1 MGVIKRKVKGS
12 TYSYYRD
19 KDRKETYLG
28 KPGSEET
35 KEKIVEAQI
44 KETKKELGVLGRKLE
59 DLEQKLAANF
69 SAGAPIKV
77 DEAGLP
83 VNQILKG
90 DSYDLLSKF
99 KDNTIHF
106 AVTSPPY
113 NLGLPYDVYD
123 DKKEYSDYR
132 DYLKKVWKETFR
144 IMVDG
149 GRFALN
155 IAPTGIADFKQVH
168 FDLVNDVQNVGFTF
182 RAEIVWYK
190 QNMGRH
196 TAWGSWKSPS
206 NPHIVPSWEY
216 VYVFH
221 KNSPKL
227 PGVKSDIDISPEEF
241 IEASDAFWRIQ
252 PETKRNGHPAPFPE
266 LLIERLLKFYTY
278 RGNICLDM
286 FGGTGTV
293 AVVAAK
299 NYRKYISID
308 ISKEYCEIAQKRVN
322 ETTKVL
328 MPMGASK

>member
-1 MGVIKRKVKGS
+1 MGVLKHKVKGGV
-12 TYSYYRD
+12 YSSYRD
-19 KDRKETYLG
+19 KWRKETYLG
-28 KPGSEET
+28 KPGSEEA
-35 KEKIVEAQI
+35 KEKLVEAQI
-44 KETKKELGVLGRKLE
+44 TETKKELGLLGRKLE
-59 DLEQKLAANF
+59 NLEQKLAENF
-69 SAGAPIKV
+69 SAGVPTNV
-77 DEAGLP
+77 DEIGLP

-90 DSYDLLSKF
+90 DSFEWLSKF
-99 KDNTIHF
+99 RDNTIHF

-123 DKKEYSDYR
+123 DKKEYDDYR
-132 DYLKKVWKETFR
+132 NYLKKVWAQTFR
-144 IMVDG
+144 ILVDG

-168 FDLVNDVQNVGFTF
+168 FDLVADVQSVGFTF
-182 RAEIVWYK
+182 RAEMVWYK

-196 TAWGSWKSPS
+196 TAWGSFQSPS
-206 NPHIVPSWEY
+206 NPHVIPSWEY

-227 PGVKSDIDISPEEF
+227 AGVKEDIDIAPEEF
-241 IEASDAFWRIQ
+241 MKASDAFWRIQ

-266 LLIERLLKFYTY
+266 PLIERLLKFYTY

-286 FGGTGTV
+286 FGGTGTL

-308 ISKEYCEIAQKRVN
+308 ISKEYR
-322 ETTKVL
+322 
-328 MPMGASK
+328 